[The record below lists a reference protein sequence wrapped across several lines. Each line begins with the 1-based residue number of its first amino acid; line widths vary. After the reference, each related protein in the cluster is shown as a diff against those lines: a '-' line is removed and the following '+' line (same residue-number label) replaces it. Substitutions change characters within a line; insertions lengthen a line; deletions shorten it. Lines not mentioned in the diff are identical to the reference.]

1 MLPEQGVG
9 AAGKRGGGA
18 GGQSRRAR
26 QPERRWTPAD
36 MQAAGRG
43 SPRLGLWAL
52 PQERRWPVAERGLFA
67 RQTGSRYCH
76 SKATGAV

>member
-1 MLPEQGVG
+1 MLPEQGWG

-26 QPERRWTPAD
+26 QPESEMDPGPR
-36 MQAAGRG
+36 GRG

-52 PQERRWPVAERGLFA
+52 PRERRWPVAERGLFA
-67 RQTGSRYCH
+67 S
-76 SKATGAV
+76 